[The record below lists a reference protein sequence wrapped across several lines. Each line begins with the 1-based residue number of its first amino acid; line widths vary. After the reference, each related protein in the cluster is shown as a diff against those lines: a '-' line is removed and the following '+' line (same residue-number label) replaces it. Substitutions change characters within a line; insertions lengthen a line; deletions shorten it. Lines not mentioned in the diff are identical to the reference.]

1 MTVSSQDGNAAKCR
15 VMCQASFSA
24 GPFTQKRNLWSSPL
38 VKESTSFPKRRDV
51 RTTAGDGESGDVPAF
66 KGFPPM
72 QTRPAWYWRIA
83 AVVPYM
89 LPLCEAW
96 VYSETAMSLYP
107 FLYTYKML
115 CRPFLMLLGLL
126 PSWFLLAY
134 FFGAYLGVVR
144 NNRWPHFL
152 RFHVVTGML
161 LEIILQVI
169 GTLNDWI
176 PRSLYWGRLG
186 AHFWLA
192 VALAFIF
199 IVIECI
205 FCALKGMYADVPFIS
220 DAAYMQIPY
229 E

>member
-1 MTVSSQDGNAAKCR
+1 
-15 VMCQASFSA
+15 
-24 GPFTQKRNLWSSPL
+24 
-38 VKESTSFPKRRDV
+38 
-51 RTTAGDGESGDVPAF
+51 
-66 KGFPPM
+66 
-72 QTRPAWYWRIA
+72 
-83 AVVPYM
+83 M